1 MGAAAGGWL
10 SPARVRSGLLLL
22 FCVAG
27 IYSAYLTQGIVSEHL
42 QMKQYGSDQQR
53 FKNLEALNGAQ
64 SLICFLWAY
73 AILVVQQRSNGSKQ
87 QQEQLPPWTVYW
99 RPALTNSIGPACGLI
114 ALKNIS
120 YPAQVLAKS
129 CKMVPVMVMGTLL
142 HGKRYTA
149 LEYMCMSM
157 IGVGISLFARKSSS
171 KVTSKLAAP
180 NAPLGYF
187 LCLINL
193 TFDGYTNAFQDE
205 INKNYPKNNPIH
217 MMCWMNFWCMLF
229 YGAYMAISGIGKE
242 LLLFCLQHTAA
253 AWDIAIFCLCGA
265 VGQLF
270 IFFTIKQFG
279 SLVNTL
285 ICTTRKFFNIL
296 GSVVLNANPLLPQ
309 QWWAVG
315 LVFTGLLTSSIAKS
329 SKGHRHPRPATPV
342 KQQQEQPQSISS
354 GGGGTRR
361 SVVKADKR

>member
-1 MGAAAGGWL
+1 MAEQTASSNRL
-10 SPARVRSGLLLL
+10 TNVMLLL
-22 FCVAG
+22 FCVSG
-27 IYSAYLTQGIVSEHL
+27 IYAAYLTQGIVSEHL
-42 QMKQYGSDQQR
+42 QMKQYAGGQR

-64 SLICFLWAY
+64 SVACFLWAY
-73 AILVVQQRSNGSKQ
+73 VILLFQSRKTKSSSH
-87 QQEQLPPWTVYW
+87 LPPWTAYW
-99 RPALTNSIGPACGLI
+99 KPALTNTIGPACGLI

-129 CKMVPVMVMGTLL
+129 CKMVPVMLIGTVLYK
-142 HGKRYTA
+142 KRYSA

-180 NAPLGYF
+180 NAPLGYL
-187 LCLINL
+187 LCFINL
-193 TFDGYTNAFQDE
+193 TLDGYTNAAQDE
-205 INKNYPKNNPIH
+205 VNKRYPDNNPIH
-217 MMCWMNFWCMLF
+217 MMCWMNFWCALF
-229 YGAYMAISGIGKE
+229 NGLYLAASGVGQQ
-242 LLLFCLQHTAA
+242 LLLFLTMHREA
-253 AWDIAIFCLCGA
+253 AWDVVLFCLCGA

-315 LVFTGLLTSSIAKS
+315 LVFTGLITSSVAKGGKHHGGD
-329 SKGHRHPRPATPV
+329 SKQKAGA
-342 KQQQEQPQSISS
+342 KQQ
-354 GGGGTRR
+354 
-361 SVVKADKR
+361 

>member
-1 MGAAAGGWL
+1 MGAAA
-10 SPARVRSGLLLL
+10 PAAASSARLQSSLLLL
-22 FCVAG
+22 FCVGG

-42 QMKQYGSDQQR
+42 QMKQYGSDRAR
-53 FKNLEALNGAQ
+53 FKNLEALNGVQ
-64 SLICFLWAY
+64 SLVCFLWAY
-73 AILVVQQRSNGSKQ
+73 AILVVQRRSSQSPGSKQ
-87 QQEQLPPWTVYW
+87 QAEQLPPWTAYW

-129 CKMVPVMVMGTLL
+129 CKMVPVMIMGTLL
-142 HGKRYTA
+142 HKKRYSA

-171 KVTSKLAAP
+171 KVTAKLAAP

-187 LCLINL
+187 LCFVNL
-193 TFDGYTNAFQDE
+193 TLDGYTNAFQDE
-205 INKNYPKNNPIH
+205 INRHYPKNNPIH
-217 MMCWMNFWCMLF
+217 MMCWMNFWCTLF
-229 YGAYMAISGIGKE
+229 YGAYMVASGIGAQ
-242 LLLFCLQHTAA
+242 LLAFCLAHTAA
-253 AWDIAIFCLCGA
+253 AWDVAVFCLCGA

-270 IFFTIKQFG
+270 IFFTIKHFG

-296 GSVVLNANPLLPQ
+296 GSVLLNANPLLPQ
-309 QWWAVG
+309 QWCAVG

-329 SKGHRHPRPATPV
+329 SKGGHHHG
-342 KQQQEQPQSISS
+342 QQQQQPAAVNGAS
-354 GGGGTRR
+354 RR
-361 SVVKADKR
+361 GAAKADKE

>member
-1 MGAAAGGWL
+1 MVGPSL
-10 SPARVRSGLLLL
+10 RSSLMLL

-42 QMKQYGSDQQR
+42 QMKQYGSDRQR
-53 FKNLEALNGAQ
+53 FKNLEALNGVQ
-64 SLICFLWAY
+64 SLVCFLWAY
-73 AILVVQQRSNGSKQ
+73 AILVVQQRRKGAKQ
-87 QQEQLPPWTVYW
+87 EHLPPWTAYW
-99 RPALTNSIGPACGLI
+99 KPALTNSIGPACGLI

-129 CKMVPVMVMGTLL
+129 CKMVPVMIMGTIL
-142 HGKRYTA
+142 HKKRYSA
-149 LEYMCMSM
+149 LEYVCMSM

-187 LCLINL
+187 LCFVNL
-193 TFDGYTNAFQDE
+193 TLDGYTNAFQDE

-217 MMCWMNFWCMLF
+217 MMCWMNFWCTLF
-229 YGAYMAISGIGKE
+229 YGAYMAVSGIGAQ
-242 LLLFCLQHTAA
+242 LLAFCLQHTAA
-253 AWDIAIFCLCGA
+253 AWDVTIFCLCGA

-296 GSVVLNANPLLPQ
+296 GSVLLNANPLLPQ

-315 LVFTGLLTSSIAKS
+315 LVFAGLLTSSIAKS
-329 SKGHRHPRPATPV
+329 GKGHHHHQPPQRPAAAG
-342 KQQQEQPQSISS
+342 QPQQLVSN
-354 GGGGTRR
+354 GGVSRR
-361 SVVKADKR
+361 SASKAEHDL

>member
-1 MGAAAGGWL
+1 
-10 SPARVRSGLLLL
+10 
-22 FCVAG
+22 
-27 IYSAYLTQGIVSEHL
+27 
-42 QMKQYGSDQQR
+42 MKQYGSKQQR
-53 FKNLEALNGAQ
+53 FKNLEALNGVQ
-64 SLICFLWAY
+64 SLVCFLWAY
-73 AILVVQQRSNGSKQ
+73 AILAVQSRRKGGKQ

-99 RPALTNSIGPACGLI
+99 KPALTNSIGPACGLI

-129 CKMVPVMVMGTLL
+129 CKMVPVMIMGTVL
-142 HGKRYTA
+142 HNKRYSA
-149 LEYMCMSM
+149 LEYMCMTM

-187 LCLINL
+187 LCFINL

-205 INKNYPKNNPIH
+205 INKHYPKNNPIH

-229 YGAYMAISGIGKE
+229 YGAYMALSGIGVQ
-242 LLLFCLQHTAA
+242 LVAFCLQHTAA

-315 LVFTGLLTSSIAKS
+315 LVFTGLLTSSVAKS
-329 SKGHRHPRPATPV
+329 GKGHHHHRPATPV
-342 KQQQEQPQSISS
+342 QQQQQQQLLEQQQQADGS
-354 GGGGTRR
+354 GGRR
-361 SVVKADKR
+361 SVAKTDKR